1 MATPTIN
8 NGIFLRDNQ
17 YVITNHI
24 DKAHIT
30 TLLKSAPAVDLGP
43 VDLFAFAKKKEAP
56 LYTFASFN
64 KNNIIYVN
72 HPRGEYTWQT
82 PIAVE
87 LPYIVNDVDPTNTK
101 KGIAGT
107 PFKLKFN
114 KRAFSHNE
122 IITYDKF
129 NGIEVYITEDDI
141 YQVSDGFIYTC
152 KLVNND
158 NNAYLDNKYLAN
170 GTVWFSIGS
179 IKGEFTEKFA
189 DFRVEAGY
197 REFYNYVGTGE
208 ASVQFSISS
217 EADAIAKGLLNSDGR
232 LNVTEIWR
240 VFDSNIDPSIT
251 DLNSLVDK
259 MGVDYV
265 KNLRKNGKL
274 SYSFVTKIE
283 AMMLSKIMR
292 DHENY
297 LMWGKGGRIQQNF
310 GADDIRMTVGLWQQL
325 NRGYKF
331 IYTKDSFSLD
341 IFRAEIFNFFAG
353 KVDFEG
359 PDPNRRLL
367 VHTGLGGFQL
377 VQNAIAAK
385 IAQSGMQV
393 QAATNAGIGAIQGSP
408 MNLNFGYAYS
418 GITFPFLANVTFV
431 INPAFDNYNTNDIEN
446 PKIDGFNLSSYSF
459 IVFDITD
466 NQNDNI
472 YMLKWGL
479 DHELHW
485 FYENG
490 TLDYLG
496 RKTGFQSSGS
506 FSGYRIKMYQKYP
519 AIWVKDP
526 TKIMKIVMKNPITG
540 GSL

>member
-446 PKIDGFNLSSYSF
+446 PKIDGFNLSHIALSY
-459 IVFDITD
+459 
-466 NQNDNI
+466 
-472 YMLKWGL
+472 L
-479 DHELHW
+479 
-485 FYENG
+485 
-490 TLDYLG
+490 TLLTI
-496 RKTGFQSSGS
+496 KTIIS
-506 FSGYRIKMYQKYP
+506 IC
-519 AIWVKDP
+519 
-526 TKIMKIVMKNPITG
+526 
-540 GSL
+540 